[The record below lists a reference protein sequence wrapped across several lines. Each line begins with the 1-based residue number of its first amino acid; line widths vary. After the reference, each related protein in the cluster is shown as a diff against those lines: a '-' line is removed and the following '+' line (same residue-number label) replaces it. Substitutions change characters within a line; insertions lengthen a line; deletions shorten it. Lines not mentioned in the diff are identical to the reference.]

1 MEEGW
6 IEYEDA
12 CYVYVDKLY
21 TFEQARS
28 YCHGY
33 IGGTADLVFNMNSN
47 ANSFTYNLVGN
58 KTTFKIAGKLWI
70 GLRVF
75 DSANQSHWIK
85 NDFRSYRNW
94 IYGQHRPKFIHGTCT
109 VMLNNGQ
116 WVDSSCFEELPFVCM
131 KGIIFYYY
139 FGIYFLIGF
148 LFWRFYQEELYTHFH
163 SGW

>member
-70 GLRVF
+70 CL
-75 DSANQSHWIK
+75 
-85 NDFRSYRNW
+85 
-94 IYGQHRPKFIHGTCT
+94 
-109 VMLNNGQ
+109 
-116 WVDSSCFEELPFVCM
+116 
-131 KGIIFYYY
+131 
-139 FGIYFLIGF
+139 
-148 LFWRFYQEELYTHFH
+148 LYT
-163 SGW
+163 SPSPRDATLSRMPSSA

>member
-94 IYGQHRPKFIHGTCT
+94 IYGQHLKRLYWKTTSAVPRSTPSLPWRPSESVAFRRSQGK
-109 VMLNNGQ
+109 
-116 WVDSSCFEELPFVCM
+116 
-131 KGIIFYYY
+131 K
-139 FGIYFLIGF
+139 
-148 LFWRFYQEELYTHFH
+148 LYN
-163 SGW
+163 